1 MNNSRNKI
9 FTIKH
14 RNKLFRANNRN
25 STIKAR
31 ASNAYSGAPMK
42 YFTLNEGE
50 LSAYTKYGKPYKK
63 TWHAIEDL
71 TLIDILNKNTRRIL
85 VAQLPD
91 IVESLD
97 IAFPIIGNKV
107 MRRSNEDTRVHDDN
121 VLRGICSIKNNS
133 GQPMYDGYYMKSI
146 SGDNEPSFHSEVG
159 LCAHALS
166 KLELNSSKKNT
177 VPPPPP
183 KKKRRPANAEN

>member
-1 MNNSRNKI
+1 MNNNRNKI

-14 RNKLFRANNRN
+14 KNKLFRANNRN
-25 STIKAR
+25 STIKNK
-31 ASNAYSGAPMK
+31 ASKAYPGAPMK

-63 TWHAIEDL
+63 TWRATDDL
-71 TLIDILNKNTRRIL
+71 ILIDILNKNTRHEL
-85 VAQLPD
+85 AAQLPE
-91 IVESLD
+91 IAESLD

-107 MRRSNEDTRVHDDN
+107 MRRSNEDTQTHDDN
-121 VLRGICSIKNNS
+121 VLSGICNIKSNS
-133 GQPMYDGYYMKSI
+133 GAPLYDGYYMKSI
-146 SGDNEPSFHSEVG
+146 SGNNNEPSFHSEVG

-177 VPPPPP
+177 IPPPAP
-183 KKKRRPANAEN
+183 KKKKIRPEN